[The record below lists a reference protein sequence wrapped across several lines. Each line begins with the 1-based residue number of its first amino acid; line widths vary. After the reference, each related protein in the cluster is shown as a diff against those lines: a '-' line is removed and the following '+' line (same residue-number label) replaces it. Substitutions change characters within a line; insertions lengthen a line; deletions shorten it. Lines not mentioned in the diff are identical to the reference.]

1 MGFCIMDDERINE
14 NNIKHKDKYMD
25 LELSWEKDKE
35 KMIQEIME
43 NEPEMPRDYVPE
55 IWRELERGNLKEMA
69 KWLMA
74 S

>member
-35 KMIQEIME
+35 KMIREIME
-43 NEPEMPRDYVPE
+43 DEHETPRDYVPE
-55 IWRELERGNLKEMA
+55 IWRELERGNLKEMT